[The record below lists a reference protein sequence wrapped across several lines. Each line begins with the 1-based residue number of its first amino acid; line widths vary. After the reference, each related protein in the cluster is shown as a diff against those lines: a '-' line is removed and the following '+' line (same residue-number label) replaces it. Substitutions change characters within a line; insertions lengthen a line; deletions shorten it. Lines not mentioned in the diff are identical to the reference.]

1 VTVTLDDL
9 NLRPGDRVRFRRT
22 SGSAWQEAKVVGVE
36 RDGSVALRDAKGAAR
51 SIVPHRLEVQVRSR
65 RGALGWEPLPDHA
78 RRTTQLTL
86 FGAAPGG

>member
-1 VTVTLDDL
+1 LTLEEL

-22 SGSAWQEAKVVGVE
+22 SGSAWQEAKVIGVE

-51 SIVPHRLEVQVRSR
+51 SIAADRLEVQVRSR
-65 RGALGWEPLPDHA
+65 RGALVWEPVLEHA

-86 FGAAPGG
+86 FGA